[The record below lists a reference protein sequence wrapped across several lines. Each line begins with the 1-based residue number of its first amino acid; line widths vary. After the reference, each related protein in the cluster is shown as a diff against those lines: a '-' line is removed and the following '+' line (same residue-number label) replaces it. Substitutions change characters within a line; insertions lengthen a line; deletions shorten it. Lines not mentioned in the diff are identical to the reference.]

1 MTKVRHLKNAP
12 IVEAII
18 DFRARLP
25 VGFEPK
31 EFSSL
36 KKDLS
41 RKYPKTEKGRLIA
54 GSIEIKGD
62 KPIVKVEPAE
72 DKGIRGYRFT
82 SKDGKEVAQFRIDG
96 FTFSRLHPYTKW
108 EQVLDEAKRLWELYS
123 LKASPEVVERVAVRY
138 INRLDIPLP
147 PRNLEY
153 YLTASPVL
161 PKTLPQEL
169 SQFLIRLVVHEEDL
183 VAGIIQTLVA
193 SPKPEHIGIILDID
207 VFKEKV
213 GGMSDE
219 NIWPTFNR
227 LRALKNRIFFELI
240 TEETARLFE

>member
-1 MTKVRHLKNAP
+1 MARERYLKNAP

-18 DFRARLP
+18 DFRVRLP
-25 VGFEPK
+25 VGFNPE

-36 KKDLS
+36 RKELS
-41 RKYPKTEKGRLIA
+41 RKYPKIEKGQLIT
-54 GSIEIKGD
+54 GSIEIKAD

-72 DKGIRGYRFT
+72 DKGIQGYRFT
-82 SKDGKEVAQFRIDG
+82 SRDGKEVAQFRIDG

-123 LKASPEVVERVAVRY
+123 LKASPQVVERIAVRY

-147 PRNLEY
+147 LRDLED

-161 PKTLPQEL
+161 PKTLPQKL

-183 VAGIIQTLVA
+183 VAGIIQTLVK
-193 SPKPEHIGIILDID
+193 SPKPEHLGIILDID
-207 VFKEKV
+207 VFKENV
-213 GGMSDE
+213 GGISDE
-219 NIWPTFNR
+219 NIWPTMDR
-227 LRALKNRIFFELI
+227 LRALKNRIFFKLI